1 MRKLEFLPSTVSVK
15 LSVVALPIV
24 PKVEFIFEI
33 MLLSFFFTKVQ
44 EAALNLWS
52 IQVNFFTRK
61 VWWLATP
68 WSSILRQPKH
78 WFVFCLEVPIK
89 EVVYLTCNVPWLRK
103 GRNPKLVIRQF
114 DVIDEEMKKND
125 ELSLV
130 ELQRILLACCNI
142 TVSTRAISSQ
152 WKRYCVLSR
161 TLSCSERAPTPQKFW
176 RSRSVPFCVPFAFQ

>member
-1 MRKLEFLPSTVSVK
+1 M
-15 LSVVALPIV
+15 
-24 PKVEFIFEI
+24 
-33 MLLSFFFTKVQ
+33 SFFFTK

-52 IQVNFFTRK
+52 VIKTHLKAHRSFCLRGSRRKVNFFTRK

-78 WFVFCLEVPIK
+78 WFVFCLEVPIR
-89 EVVYLTCNVPWLRK
+89 EVVYLVRNVPWLCK

-152 WKRYCVLSR
+152 WNALSR
-161 TLSCSERAPTPQKFW
+161 SQ
-176 RSRSVPFCVPFAFQ
+176 